1 MRDNSPIELSSHL
14 TVLLLPWNLNP
25 EDRQA
30 LGYEENIWFKK
41 VWQNFPENLTRQ
53 VKSRSCG
60 MVRQRRSETLIN
72 WIKICCRPFLYQNF
86 FWSASQQNSRGEVQM
101 LSLASQ
107 IFCSWDFADIS
118 ISTSPLQRTLV
129 KISSAFT
136 DRCSLIETK
145 SEAIDASICL
155 DWQNWKSALETLH
168 RGRTDRALASG
179 QITKRWN
186 FVGKKN

>member
-1 MRDNSPIELSSHL
+1 MWKIFDSR
-14 TVLLLPWNLNP
+14 VL
-25 EDRQA
+25 
-30 LGYEENIWFKK
+30 
-41 VWQNFPENLTRQ
+41 QNFPDNLLGRISSTM
-53 VKSRSCG
+53 VSSGSR
-60 MVRQRRSETLIN
+60 MLIN
-72 WIKICCRPFLYQNF
+72 WLKICCRLFLYQNF
-86 FWSASQQNSRGEVQM
+86 FWSASQQNSTGEVQM

-155 DWQNWKSALETLH
+155 GWENWKSALETLH
-168 RGRTDRALASG
+168 RGQTEHSLQDKSQNDEILWERK
-179 QITKRWN
+179 I
-186 FVGKKN
+186 KKSKVFKEIKCL